1 MLKEDLDSGRTDAW
15 RPALRVLEHGWGK
28 PPEKVESEPVLEDGD
43 LDLEK
48 MSTAQLQALVS
59 RGWARRTNAEALA
72 PVEEAVAS
80 ATDAPT
86 AEAV

>member
-1 MLKEDLDSGRTDAW
+1 MPGGLPYASWSMDGEATGEGRVGA
-15 RPALRVLEHGWGK
+15 
-28 PPEKVESEPVLEDGD
+28 VLEDGD